1 MAPKI
6 QRGAT
11 SVRRNRKTRPLPGA
25 PPRITELRIAQT
37 TRNTRLWRACGKCVN
52 RSPVATGRKSWLF
65 VGSDD
70 HAEAAANLYSII
82 ASCKLH
88 GIDPE
93 RYLAE

>member
-1 MAPKI
+1 
-6 QRGAT
+6 
-11 SVRRNRKTRPLPGA
+11 
-25 PPRITELRIAQT
+25 
-37 TRNTRLWRACGKCVN
+37 VN